1 MRTRL
6 FVLAASVTSL
16 GVAAL
21 SLATGGCGETEPEA
35 TTTAADASADVT
47 DSGKKDVVTV
57 EEDASPCDTSA
68 DFTKQIP
75 DASIADGA
83 STTGVCVGCAVKNCK
98 KYIDECNQNCE
109 CQDLAAD
116 ALECYATSGGDIV
129 GCLGKFANASPS
141 KQTQQTGIG
150 LFTCLNGSCKDE
162 CQTEALNPDAGD
174 GGDADADSGS

>member
-16 GVAAL
+16 AA
-21 SLATGGCGETEPEA
+21 AAVVQGCGDTEETPA
-35 TTTAADASADVT
+35 TTSSADASADVT

-57 EEDASPCDTSA
+57 EEDSSTCDTSA

-83 STTGVCVGCAVKNCK
+83 STTGACVGCAVKNCK

-109 CQDLAAD
+109 CQGLAAD

-174 GGDADADSGS
+174 AGADADSGS